1 MMETVVVP
9 AMQNY
14 CTEQE
19 FNEYMQTDG
28 RRMIWSIIHHYGKGI
43 EYDDAF
49 QELSIA
55 LWRALGSYSPNRGVK
70 KLTYVYKAVFN
81 QLKMILRERS
91 TVKRTI
97 DHQVK
102 LAEERCDLCD
112 RDEGMEDSILDGM
125 ILQSR
130 SNALHWAI
138 RNGGLTEEEQKVMHM
153 VLQDM
158 LQKEIGAELGCSQ
171 GHVSMLKKSALE
183 KVKKTLQDAQW
194 DGVSIWDPNSM

>member
-28 RRMIWSIIHHYGKGI
+28 TRMIRSIIHRYGKGI

-55 LWRALGSYSPNRGVK
+55 LWRALGSYAPDRGAK
-70 KLTYVYKAVFN
+70 KLTYVYKSVFN
-81 QLKMILRERS
+81 QLKMLLRERS
-91 TVKRTI
+91 TAKHAI
-97 DHQVK
+97 DRQAK
-102 LAEERCDLCD
+102 STEERCNLCD
-112 RDEGMEDSILDGM
+112 RSEDMEDSILERM
-125 ILQSR
+125 VIQSR

-138 RNGGLTEEEQKVMHM
+138 RNGGLTEDEQKVMHM
-153 VLQDM
+153 ILQDM

-171 GHVSMLKKSALE
+171 GHVSMLKKSAIK
-183 KVKKTLQDAQW
+183 KVKKALQDAQW
-194 DGVSIWDPNSM
+194 DGESIRHSGSM